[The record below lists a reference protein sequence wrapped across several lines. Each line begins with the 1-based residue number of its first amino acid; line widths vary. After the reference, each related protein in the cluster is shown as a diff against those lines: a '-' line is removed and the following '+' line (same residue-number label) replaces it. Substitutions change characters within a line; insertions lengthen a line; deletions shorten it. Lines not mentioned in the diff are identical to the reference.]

1 MNRIDEKEL
10 KKLFTELKSSNNNK
24 VAFETLYQKYNKLV
38 YRIAFT
44 ILKNKEDSEDVVQVV
59 FSKIFTLSKDKLPL
73 DNISTWIYSVTK
85 NESISLFRKKKNILD
100 LDSIYDIVDTDNE
113 INNIV
118 DQDSYNRLIS
128 RLNDKE
134 KEVVSL
140 KALTNL
146 TFDEIAKLL
155 NESAGTVKWRYY
167 KSIHTLKLLISNL
180 GMFIVTLVIGLKTMF
195 VTKDEIN
202 FEQSN
207 NIEIEDNTKNQ
218 REDSQTKT
226 ESAMQDTNKSINKEE
241 QEVTKNTTDQTN
253 ETKEEIQIPVNEP
266 TNYINDSSIGI
277 LAVSGIFL
285 LFTIIFLIN
294 FIKHQLKRKVKAS
307 K

>member
-1 MNRIDEKEL
+1 MKQ
-10 KKLFTELKSSNNNK
+10 LFTELKSSNNK
-24 VAFETLYQKYNKLV
+24 VAFETLYKQYNKLV

-100 LDSIYDIVDTDNE
+100 LDSIYEIADTDNE

-128 RLNDKE
+128 RLNDKG

-140 KALTNL
+140 KVLTNL

-167 KSIHTLKLLISNL
+167 KSIHTLKLLLSNL
-180 GMFIVTLVIGLKTMF
+180 GMFIITFVIGLKTI
-195 VTKDEIN
+195 TIN
-202 FEQSN
+202 KNKIQSEQSTAPN
-207 NIEIEDNTKNQ
+207 NEADQEK
-218 REDSQTKT
+218 EDSQNLT
-226 ESAMQDTNKSINKEE
+226 ESVLQEE
-241 QEVTKNTTDQTN
+241 TKNTDLEDVYKEENNIKQE
-253 ETKEEIQIPVNEP
+253 ETKEEIQVPVDNQDNNI
-266 TNYINDSSIGI
+266 NYYDIGI
-277 LAVSGIFL
+277 IAISGIFL

>member
-10 KKLFTELKSSNNNK
+10 KKLFTELKSSNNR

-100 LDSIYDIVDTDNE
+100 LDSIYEIADTDNE

-128 RLNDKE
+128 RLNDKG

-140 KALTNL
+140 KVLTNL

-167 KSIHTLKLLISNL
+167 KSIHTLKLLLSNL
-180 GMFIVTLVIGLKTMF
+180 GMFIITFVIGLKTI
-195 VTKDEIN
+195 TIN
-202 FEQSN
+202 KNKIQSEQSTAPN
-207 NIEIEDNTKNQ
+207 NEADQEK
-218 REDSQTKT
+218 EDSQNLT
-226 ESAMQDTNKSINKEE
+226 ESVLQEE
-241 QEVTKNTTDQTN
+241 TKNTDLEDVYKEENNIKQE
-253 ETKEEIQIPVNEP
+253 ETKEEIQVPVDNQDNNI
-266 TNYINDSSIGI
+266 NYYDIGI
-277 LAVSGIFL
+277 IAISGIFL

>member
-10 KKLFTELKSSNNNK
+10 KQLFTELKSSNNK
-24 VAFETLYQKYNKLV
+24 VAFETLYKQYNKLV

-59 FSKIFTLSKDKLPL
+59 FSKIFTLSKDTLPL

-85 NESISLFRKKKNILD
+85 NESISLFRKKKNTLD
-100 LDSIYDIVDTDNE
+100 LDSIYEIADTDNE

-128 RLNDKE
+128 RLNDKG

-140 KALTNL
+140 KVLTNL

-167 KSIHTLKLLISNL
+167 KSIHTLKLLLSNL
-180 GMFIVTLVIGLKTMF
+180 GMFIITFVIGLKTI
-195 VTKDEIN
+195 TIN
-202 FEQSN
+202 KNKIQSEQSTAPN
-207 NIEIEDNTKNQ
+207 NEADQEK
-218 REDSQTKT
+218 EDSQNLT
-226 ESAMQDTNKSINKEE
+226 ESVLQEE
-241 QEVTKNTTDQTN
+241 TKNTDLEDVYKEENNIKQE
-253 ETKEEIQIPVNEP
+253 ETKEEIQVPVDNQDNNI
-266 TNYINDSSIGI
+266 NYYDIGI
-277 LAVSGIFL
+277 IAISGIFL